1 MNQQE
6 KEVAAATHMWRL
18 SRFSVTS
25 IPSLL
30 SSAVKGKVSRVF
42 QVAFIFSLHVSAAHR
57 FVHSFIRLL
66 REPFQFR
73 SWLFVYGPRVLFHFQ
88 TSNPNS
94 YPTQPHLV
102 WNFWVIYQIF
112 KVTFGIV
119 TLAFSAPFE
128 IEKAFQWKFLGGVVA
143 ASLRLA
149 PCALRAG
156 FDKSET

>member
-94 YPTQPHLV
+94 YPTQPPPRLELLGHLS
-102 WNFWVIYQIF
+102 NFQSHIWYCHARLF
-112 KVTFGIV
+112 C
-119 TLAFSAPFE
+119 
-128 IEKAFQWKFLGGVVA
+128 
-143 ASLRLA
+143 SLRNRKGFSVEISGRCGGGILA
-149 PCALRAG
+149 PCALRLACWLR
-156 FDKSET
+156 